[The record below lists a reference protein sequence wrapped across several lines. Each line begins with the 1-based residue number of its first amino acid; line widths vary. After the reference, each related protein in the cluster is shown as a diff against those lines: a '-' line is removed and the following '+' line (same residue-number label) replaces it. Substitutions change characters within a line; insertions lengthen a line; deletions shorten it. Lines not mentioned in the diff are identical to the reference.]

1 MEYAIG
7 FLVWL
12 GIAALAILLVG
23 MKYRRTP
30 GTTMAVAVVLTILG
44 TFVGGMLGVSGYVY
58 HDPNP
63 LRIGGLIGA
72 AAGGLLFAA
81 MYFWVARKLV

>member
-12 GIAALAILLVG
+12 GIAALAILVIG

-30 GTTMAVAVVLTILG
+30 GTTVLVATVLTVLG

-63 LRIGGLIGA
+63 LRLGGLIGA
-72 AAGGLLFAA
+72 ALGGLLFAG
-81 MYFWVARKLV
+81 MYYWVARKLV

>member
-23 MKYRRTP
+23 MKFRRTP
-30 GTTMAVAVVLTILG
+30 GTTVLVAGILAVLG
-44 TFVGGMLGVSGYVY
+44 TFIGGMLGVSGYVY
-58 HDPNP
+58 HDPSP

-72 AAGGLLFAA
+72 VLGGLLFSSI
-81 MYFWVARKLV
+81 YYWVARKLV